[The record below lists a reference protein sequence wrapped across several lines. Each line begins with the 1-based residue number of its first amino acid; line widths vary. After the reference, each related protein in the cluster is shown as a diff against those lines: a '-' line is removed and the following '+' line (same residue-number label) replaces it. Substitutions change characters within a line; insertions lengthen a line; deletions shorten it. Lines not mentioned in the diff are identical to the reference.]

1 MSLLLDTHAL
11 LWWLADD
18 PELGQQARVA
28 IAEAET
34 LVYVSSVSV
43 WEIAI
48 KRKLGKLVAPEDL
61 LAELERQRFVQL
73 PLSAAE
79 AWMAGHLDVH
89 HTDPFDRAMV
99 AQSLVHGLRV
109 VTRDSSFAEYGVD
122 VLRT

>member
-18 PELGQQARVA
+18 PELGQEARVA

-34 LVYVSSVSV
+34 LVCVSSVSV

>member
-18 PELGQQARVA
+18 PDLGQDARVA
-28 IAEAET
+28 IAEAEAV
-34 LVYVSSVSV
+34 VYVSSVSV

-48 KRKLGKLVAPEDL
+48 KRQLGKLVAPEDL

-73 PLSAAE
+73 PLSAAD
-79 AWMAGHLDVH
+79 AWLAGHLDVH
-89 HTDPFDRAMV
+89 HADPFDRAMV
-99 AQSLVHGLRV
+99 AQALVHGLRV